1 MAINII
7 PADFLRDD
15 FNKYI
20 GSLPIN
26 KPTQIRPVY
35 FSDYSHLTAPTA
47 GNTKMD
53 QLAPPGEFASL
64 LSKDYRLSSC
74 L

>member
-1 MAINII
+1 MTINII

-35 FSDYSHLTAPTA
+35 FSDYSSDCPTA
-47 GNTKMD
+47 GNTKID